1 MIKCKCMT
9 GMVCIYKSVSGRKVS
24 GSSNPVDTLLGM
36 PEA

>member
-24 GSSNPVDTLLGM
+24 GSSNPADTLLGM